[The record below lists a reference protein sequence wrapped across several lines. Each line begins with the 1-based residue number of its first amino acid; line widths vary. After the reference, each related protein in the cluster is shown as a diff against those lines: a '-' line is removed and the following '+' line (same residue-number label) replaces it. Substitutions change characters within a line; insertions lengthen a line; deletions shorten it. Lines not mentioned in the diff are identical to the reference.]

1 MHFETFAAF
10 APHPSVFFIG
20 PRLFVASF
28 SGSDGNFGGSTS
40 SINSGSSSWGGWVIN
55 MEKKQPTQKRVKQ
68 GALFLLVVIS
78 IILLKGLKMH
88 PPSWKYQFCVVV
100 SPAEPMSG
108 HLVSISCHEWSH
120 QNSPQYDLSCIQSDP
135 VWSAKEQDQISQ
147 NTSWESSSIFKI
159 SDLYIISNP
168 VQRILKK
175 SLETSPS
182 QTGPVQ
188 NFSIKK
194 YQIPKFRKDPHP
206 TPNFS
211 ITQTLRPPLCQ
222 LPSKARVDCPL
233 HTLRNPPREKALWR
247 DLHLDVAPD
256 IASPHIRGW
265 GSSNIVPLPGRR
277 DPQIEQPFKKAISRS
292 MISWCS
298 C

>member
-1 MHFETFAAF
+1 MPHLPHIPPCFSSAPGFLLRPFQALMATSEDRHLQSTAARPPEE
-10 APHPSVFFIG
+10 AG
-20 PRLFVASF
+20 W
-28 SGSDGNFGGSTS
+28 ST
-40 SINSGSSSWGGWVIN
+40 WK
-55 MEKKQPTQKRVKQ
+55 KKQPTQKRVKQ

-147 NTSWESSSIFKI
+147 NTSWESSSIFKM
-159 SDLYIISNP
+159 SDLYIISKNF
-168 VQRILKK
+168 KK

-182 QTGPVQ
+182 QTGTVQ

-211 ITQTLRPPLCQ
+211 ITEVPPVPPLCQ

-265 GSSNIVPLPGRR
+265 GNSNIVPLPGRR